1 MAAGSAGS
9 AEAGSEAAD
18 AAAPAVEA
26 GSAAVGAAAG
36 AAGAV
41 GADYS
46 PAMLAMKAKAEHF
59 RAAVGELLEKGE
71 HKRFVRVLK
80 ELIHLPE
87 DRDATRAQMIEELYD
102 FLLPGADLCQ
112 ELEALLPS
120 RLRKEYAATGERL
133 VLIDQ
138 AMVEELFFPSSPAA
152 DSDAPAADGDA
163 PAADGFDGASAAAAA
178 AAAQGFTLRS
188 PQQIAAAKKRGK
200 SVETERGTDAF
211 NDLPQGPFSSK
222 DAIAHAYERSAKEN
236 GQLMPFFTAH
246 RAASKS
252 RGEQRTLCCPF
263 GAKERT
269 GKGTGARKS
278 APKFELDNSN
288 ICMWSVTFEWS
299 TVGWVI
305 LRARL
310 VHSNHTC
317 DAPKVL
323 SEAESSL
330 TFTEHDSKI
339 PDQLV
344 NLVTDDIKLLNLS
357 IEMIKRFLDAKAQAL
372 KIEITWL
379 YNDVYNLFSTSFA
392 EKEYDATG
400 LVELLIE
407 RRDKLGLAYKI
418 RHGKD
423 GRLAQVFF
431 EMEGAAGEWA
441 LRGEDNIVLFDT
453 TWGTNIYGMKLG
465 CFTTIGSDGQTIILG
480 ATILINEDEP
490 SFEWAFRHFSRL
502 SKSRRA

>member
-9 AEAGSEAAD
+9 AEAGSEAAG
-18 AAAPAVEA
+18 AAAPAVGA
-26 GSAAVGAAAG
+26 GSAAAGAAAG

-41 GADYS
+41 GAGYS
-46 PAMLAMKAKAEHF
+46 PAMLAMKATAEHF

-152 DSDAPAADGDA
+152 DSDAPAGDGDAPAADGDAPAADGDA

-236 GQLMPFFTAH
+236 GQLMHFFTAD

-288 ICMWSVTFEWS
+288 I
-299 TVGWVI
+299 
-305 LRARL
+305 
-310 VHSNHTC
+310 
-317 DAPKVL
+317 
-323 SEAESSL
+323 
-330 TFTEHDSKI
+330 
-339 PDQLV
+339 
-344 NLVTDDIKLLNLS
+344 
-357 IEMIKRFLDAKAQAL
+357 
-372 KIEITWL
+372 
-379 YNDVYNLFSTSFA
+379 
-392 EKEYDATG
+392 
-400 LVELLIE
+400 
-407 RRDKLGLAYKI
+407 
-418 RHGKD
+418 
-423 GRLAQVFF
+423 
-431 EMEGAAGEWA
+431 
-441 LRGEDNIVLFDT
+441 
-453 TWGTNIYGMKLG
+453 
-465 CFTTIGSDGQTIILG
+465 
-480 ATILINEDEP
+480 
-490 SFEWAFRHFSRL
+490 
-502 SKSRRA
+502 